1 MLQSYFSLDAPYK
14 DFVYVEVSIMAT
26 YSGIRHEKDPAST
39 KFWLELTGLA
49 TPAIRISI
57 GW

>member
-1 MLQSYFSLDAPYK
+1 MRHKILSMWP
-14 DFVYVEVSIMAT
+14 EVSIMAT

-39 KFWLELTGLA
+39 KFWLELTGLT